1 MHMNSPGSSHP
12 TNVMSDLQTNFIFN
26 LSHLGQIWLS
36 NYVEKDALSGKL
48 KYQSDTFYDL
58 FLFITSI

>member
-1 MHMNSPGSSHP
+1 MHINCYCHP

-26 LSHLGQIWLS
+26 LSHLRQIWLS
-36 NYVEKDALSGKL
+36 THVEKDALSGKL
-48 KYQSDTFYDL
+48 KYQCDTFYDL